1 MRRLFAVSLLSAL
14 VASSAAAAPT
24 PKESWG
30 KLGISLETYRQD
42 ALDCGLQGYY
52 TDISKTD
59 DAQAF
64 VKASKQLDAVTTGG
78 MAPMTTGSSGIGPK
92 TTGTIDQAARYADQ
106 QEHIIQGIR
115 PEERFKNIKT
125 MLVAN
130 TQQCLQKRG
139 YSKFELTEDQQ
150 KRLRKLKAGSDERR
164 AYLYTLAT
172 HPAVLENQK
181 AAGQP

>member
-1 MRRLFAVSLLSAL
+1 MRRLFAFSLSSAL
-14 VASSAAAAPT
+14 IATSAAAAT
-24 PKESWG
+24 APKESWG
-30 KLGISLETYRQD
+30 KAGVSLAQYRQD

-64 VKASKQLDAVTTGG
+64 VKASKQLDAITTGG
-78 MAPMTTGSSGIGPK
+78 MAPMRTGSSGTGPD
-92 TTGTIDQAARYADQ
+92 TTDSIDQALRYADQ

-115 PEERFKNIKT
+115 PEERFKNIKAT
-125 MLVAN
+125 LVTNA
-130 TQQCLQKRG
+130 QQCLQKRG
-139 YSKFELTEDQQ
+139 YSKFELTADQQ

-164 AYLYTLAT
+164 AYLYSLAT
-172 HPAVLENQK
+172 DPAVLQSQK

>member
-1 MRRLFAVSLLSAL
+1 MRRLFAVPVLSAL
-14 VASSAAAAPT
+14 IATSATAATA

-30 KLGISLETYRQD
+30 KPGISLAQYRQD

-78 MAPMTTGSSGIGPK
+78 MAPMTTGSSGTGPD
-92 TTGTIDQAARYADQ
+92 TTDSIDQAVRYADQ
-106 QEHIIQGIR
+106 QAHIVESVR
-115 PEERFKNIKT
+115 PEKRFENIKV

-130 TQQCLQKRG
+130 TQQCLEKRG
-139 YSKFELTEDQQ
+139 YSKFELTEEQQ

-164 AYLYTLAT
+164 AYLYSLAT
-172 HPAVLENQK
+172 DPAVLQNQK

>member
-1 MRRLFAVSLLSAL
+1 MRRLFAVSLVTAFTATS
-14 VASSAAAAPT
+14 VAAATA

-30 KLGISLETYRQD
+30 KLGISLAQYRQD

-78 MAPMTTGSSGIGPK
+78 MAPMTTGTSGTGPD
-92 TTGTIDQAARYADQ
+92 TTDSIDQAARYADQ

-115 PEERFKNIKT
+115 PEERFKNIKA
-125 MLVAN
+125 MLVSN

-139 YSKFELTEDQQ
+139 YSKFELTEEQQ
-150 KRLRKLKAGSDERR
+150 KKLRRLKAGSDERR
-164 AYLYTLAT
+164 AYLYSLAT
-172 HPAVLENQK
+172 DPAVLANQK